1 MGLANN
7 FQGVCY
13 TANNFTIPAFGTIAK
28 TRVIPKI
35 VLRTVLASQSTS
47 VTVSITNDG
56 NFIYKQVITGNA
68 TIELTGINLGQTN
81 GQLVGA
87 IVFSSDAT
95 GTDRVY
101 VEATSS
107 VVTNTSAVN
116 PEYVIHSVNT
126 TTYQFPIPIGG
137 IEAYI
142 IKGMLISSHSGS
154 TMNIKVGTK
163 KYTGVGNLYNF
174 DLSPNST
181 AFISDIAL
189 IVDTEDDRVEVI
201 TTGDA
206 DVCFI
211 YNSVYI

>member
-13 TANNFTIPAFGTIAK
+13 TANDFTIPAFGQVAK

-35 VLRTVLASQSTS
+35 VIRTVLASQSTS

-68 TIELTGINLGQTN
+68 TIELSGINLAQTQ
-81 GQLVGA
+81 GQLIGD
-87 IVFSSDAT
+87 IVFSSNAT

-107 VVTNTSAVN
+107 IVTNTNSIN
-116 PEYVIHSVNT
+116 PSYVIHSVNNT
-126 TTYQFPIPIGG
+126 TFQYPIPVVG
-137 IEAYI
+137 EADI
-142 IKGMLISSHSGS
+142 IKGILVSSHAGS
-154 TMNIKVGTK
+154 TINVKIGTK

-189 IVDTEDDRVEVI
+189 IVDTEDDRVEI
-201 TTGDA
+201 TTTGDT

-211 YNSVYI
+211 YNSAYI